1 MQIKLPKLNQVSE
14 QTNKQKGFITC
25 RVISSNFLLETGIE
39 FPEFF

>member
-14 QTNKQKGFITC
+14 QTNKQKGFIAC
-25 RVISSNFLLETGIE
+25 RVIFSNFLLETGIE